1 MKRDELSAELNKPWD
16 IIVVGGGVTGAG
28 VFREGARAGLR
39 CLLLEQR
46 DFAWGTSSRS
56 GKMVH
61 GGLRYL
67 GQGQIKTTWHSV
79 REREKLLREYAGM
92 VETMGFLVPFYK
104 NDRLTPYLLGAGL
117 TVYDL
122 MAFRYDHSQFD
133 AVNFSMQIPAMDSH
147 GLTGGVGFRDAR
159 TDDARLVLRVIQEGE
174 RLGGIALNYVKVEE
188 VCKNMAGRV
197 HGVVLKDEVSKKII
211 EVRGQLVI
219 NATGVWA
226 DELRSQ
232 IGKSPRMRRLRG
244 SHLIFPSWRF
254 PMAQALSFFHPADNR
269 SVYVLPWEGIT
280 LVGTTDVDHEHSL
293 AEEPHISYG
302 EGEYLLEG
310 VRIKFP
316 SLNLTA
322 KDIISTFSGV
332 RPVINTGKTNP
343 SKESR
348 DHVIWNDNGL
358 VTVTG
363 GKMTTFSLLARETLA
378 KVQKHISSKG
388 IGRRK
393 SRKLTKEDDRFL
405 SEVQL
410 KGAAF
415 QRLAGRYGYDNG
427 LAMLQ
432 ETKGR
437 EREVIL
443 GTDIMWTELSWAARH
458 EDVVHLEDLLLR
470 RVRLGLLVPNG
481 GADLMPHIRESV
493 QPELGWND
501 QEWDDEVTHY
511 LELWQKAYSPS
522 LVTITSM
529 KPL

>member
-1 MKRDELSAELNKPWD
+1 MKRDESLAELKKPWD
-16 IIVVGGGVTGAG
+16 IIVVGGGITGAG
-28 VFREGARAGLR
+28 VFREGARVGLR

-92 VETMGFLVPFYK
+92 VESMGFLVPYYE

-122 MAFRYDHSQFD
+122 MAFRSDHSQLD
-133 AVNFSMQIPAMDSH
+133 AVNFGMQVPAIDSH
-147 GLTGGVGFRDAR
+147 GLTGGVRFRDAR

-174 RLGGIALNYVKVEE
+174 SLGGIALNYVKVEE
-188 VCKNMAGRV
+188 VCKDKTGRV
-197 HGVVLKDEVSKKII
+197 QGVALRDEVSKKNV

-219 NATGVWA
+219 NATGAWA

-232 IGKSPRMRRLRG
+232 MGRSPRMRRLRG

-254 PMAQALSFFHPADNR
+254 PLAQALSFFHPADNR

-280 LVGTTDVDHEHSL
+280 LVGTTDIDHEHSL
-293 AEEPHISYG
+293 AEEPRISYS

-310 VRIKFP
+310 VRKNFP

-322 KDIISTFSGV
+322 KDILSTFSGV
-332 RPVINTGKTNP
+332 RPVINTGKANP

-378 KVQKHISSKG
+378 KVRKHLPSTGTGKGNSQLGSKG
-388 IGRRK
+388 TDRL
-393 SRKLTKEDDRFL
+393 LTETQQEGD
-405 SEVQL
+405 
-410 KGAAF
+410 AF

-427 LAMLQ
+427 MSMLQ
-432 ETKGR
+432 QANER
-437 EREVIL
+437 EREVIP
-443 GTDIMWTELSWAARH
+443 GTDIMWTELCWAARH
-458 EDVVHLEDLLLR
+458 EKVVHLEDLLLR

-481 GADLMPHIRESV
+481 GAELMQRIREIV

-501 QEWDDEVTHY
+501 RQWEHEATYY
-511 LELWQKAYSPS
+511 LKLWRSAYSPI
-522 LVTITSM
+522 LLIPTQ
-529 KPL
+529 P

>member
-1 MKRDELSAELNKPWD
+1 MKRDQILAELKKPWD
-16 IIVVGGGVTGAG
+16 IIVVGGGITGAG

-67 GQGQIKTTWHSV
+67 GQGQVKTTWHSV
-79 REREKLLREYAGM
+79 REREKLLRDYKGM
-92 VETMGFLVPFYK
+92 VESMGFLIPFYE

-122 MAFRYDHSQFD
+122 MAFRYDHSQLD
-133 AVNFSMQIPAMDSH
+133 AVNFGMQVPAMDSH
-147 GLTGGVGFRDAR
+147 GLTGGVRFRDAR

-174 RLGGIALNYVKVEE
+174 SLGGAALNYVKVEE
-188 VCKNMAGRV
+188 VCKDKTGRV
-197 HGVVLKDEVSKKII
+197 QGVTLRDEVSKKNL

-232 IGKSPRMRRLRG
+232 VGRSPRMRRLRG

-254 PMAQALSFFHPADNR
+254 PLAQALSFFHPADKR

-280 LVGTTDVDHEHSL
+280 LVGTTDVDHEYSL
-293 AEEPHISYG
+293 AEEPHISYR
-302 EGEYLLEG
+302 EGKYLLEG
-310 VRIKFP
+310 VRKNFP

-322 KDIISTFSGV
+322 KDIIATFSGV

-378 KVQKHISSKG
+378 KVREYIPTTGTGERKSQQVSKG
-388 IGRRK
+388 TERPM
-393 SRKLTKEDDRFL
+393 E
-405 SEVQL
+405 
-410 KGAAF
+410 AAF
-415 QRLAGRYGYDNG
+415 QRIAGRYGDDNG
-427 LAMLQ
+427 TIMLQ
-432 ETKGR
+432 QANER
-437 EREVIL
+437 EREVIP
-443 GTDIMWTELSWAARH
+443 GTNILWTELRWAARH
-458 EDVVHLEDLLLR
+458 EGVVHLEDLLLR
-470 RVRLGLLVPNG
+470 RVRLGLLVSNG
-481 GADLMPHIRESV
+481 GAELMQRIREIV

-501 QEWDDEVTHY
+501 QQWEHEESHY
-511 LELWQKAYSPS
+511 LELWQSAYSPG
-522 LVTITSM
+522 LINI
-529 KPL
+529 

>member
-1 MKRDELSAELNKPWD
+1 MERDEILAELKKPWD
-16 IIVVGGGVTGAG
+16 IIVVGGGITGAG
-28 VFREGARAGLR
+28 VFREGVRAGFC

-67 GQGQIKTTWHSV
+67 GQGQIRTTWHSV

-92 VETMGFLVPFYK
+92 VESMGFLVPYYE

-122 MAFRYDHSQFD
+122 MAFRYDHSQLD
-133 AVNFSMQIPAMDSH
+133 AVNFGMQVPAMDSH
-147 GLTGGVGFRDAR
+147 GLTGGVRFRDAR
-159 TDDARLVLRVIQEGE
+159 TDDARLVLRVIQEGVS
-174 RLGGIALNYVKVEE
+174 LGGIALNYVKVEE
-188 VCKNMAGRV
+188 VCKDLTDRV
-197 HGVVLKDEVSKKII
+197 QGVVLKDEVSKKNI
-211 EVRGQLVI
+211 EIRGQLVI

-232 IGKSPRMRRLRG
+232 MGKSPRMRRLRG

-254 PMAQALSFFHPADNR
+254 PLAQALSFFHPADNR

-293 AEEPHISYG
+293 DQEPHISNS

-310 VRIKFP
+310 VRKNFP

-332 RPVINTGKTNP
+332 RPVINTGKANP

-348 DHVIWNDNGL
+348 DHAIWNDNGL

-378 KVQKHISSKG
+378 KIRKHLPSTGMGKGISQQVSKG
-388 IGRRK
+388 AERLIIDNQ
-393 SRKLTKEDDRFL
+393 E
-405 SEVQL
+405 
-410 KGAAF
+410 GAAF

-427 LAMLQ
+427 TAMLQ
-432 ETKGR
+432 QANER
-437 EREVIL
+437 AREVIP

-458 EDVVHLEDLLLR
+458 EGVVHLEDLLLR

-481 GADLMPHIRESV
+481 GAELMQQIREII
-493 QPELGWND
+493 QPVLGWDD
-501 QEWDDEVTHY
+501 QKWQAEAIHY
-511 LELWQKAYSPS
+511 LDLWRNTYSPG
-522 LVTITSM
+522 LVTS
-529 KPL
+529 PS

>member
-1 MKRDELSAELNKPWD
+1 MKRDQILAELKKPWD
-16 IIVVGGGVTGAG
+16 IIVVGGGITGAG

-79 REREKLLREYAGM
+79 REREKLLRDYAGM
-92 VETMGFLVPFYK
+92 VESMGFLVPYYE

-122 MAFRYDHSQFD
+122 MAFRYDHCQLD
-133 AVNFSMQIPAMDSH
+133 AVNFGMQVPTMDSH
-147 GLTGGVGFRDAR
+147 GLTGGVRFRDAR

-174 RLGGIALNYVKVEE
+174 SLGGIALNYVKVEE
-188 VCKNMAGRV
+188 VCKDKTGRV
-197 HGVVLKDEVSKKII
+197 QGATLKDEVSKKNV

-232 IGKSPRMRRLRG
+232 MSRSPRMRRLRG
-244 SHLIFPSWRF
+244 SHLIFSSWRF
-254 PMAQALSFFHPADNR
+254 PLAQAVSFFHPADNR

-293 AEEPHISYG
+293 AEEPCISYS

-310 VRIKFP
+310 VRENFP

-332 RPVINTGKTNP
+332 RPVINTGKANP

-378 KVQKHISSKG
+378 KVRKHIPTTGIGKRNSQPVSKG
-388 IGRRK
+388 TDWLISKTQQEG
-393 SRKLTKEDDRFL
+393 
-405 SEVQL
+405 V
-410 KGAAF
+410 AY

-427 LAMLQ
+427 TAMLQ
-432 ETKGR
+432 QANES
-437 EREVIL
+437 EQEVIP
-443 GTDIMWTELSWAARH
+443 GTNIMWTELCWAARY
-458 EDVVHLEDLLLR
+458 ERVVHLEDLLLR

-481 GADLMPHIRESV
+481 GADLLKQIREIV
-493 QPELGWND
+493 QPELGWGD
-501 QEWDDEVTHY
+501 QQWEHEATHY
-511 LELWQKAYSPS
+511 LELWRGAYSPG
-522 LVTITSM
+522 LITSHS
-529 KPL
+529 

>member
-1 MKRDELSAELNKPWD
+1 VKRDQIFSELKKTWD
-16 IIVVGGGVTGAG
+16 IIIVGGGITGAG
-28 VFREGARAGLR
+28 VFREGAKVGLR

-79 REREKLLREYAGM
+79 REREKLLRDYEGM
-92 VETMGFLVPFYK
+92 VESIGFLVPYYQ
-104 NDRLTPYLLGAGL
+104 NDRFTPYLLGAGL

-122 MAFRYDHSQFD
+122 MAFRYDHSQLD
-133 AVNFSMQIPAMDSH
+133 ALSFGMQVPALDRH
-147 GLTGGVGFRDAR
+147 GLTGGVRFRDAR
-159 TDDARLVLRVIQEGE
+159 TDDARLVLRVIQEGVS
-174 RLGGIALNYVKVEE
+174 LGGIALNYVKVEE
-188 VCKNMAGRV
+188 VCKDKTGRV
-197 HGVVLKDEVSKKII
+197 QGVTLRDEVSKKNI
-211 EVRGQLVI
+211 ELQGQVVI
-219 NATGVWA
+219 NATGVWV

-232 IGKSPRMRRLRG
+232 MGRSPRMRRLRG

-254 PMAQALSFFHPADNR
+254 PLAQAVSFFHPADNR

-280 LVGTTDVDHEHSL
+280 LVGTTDVDHDQSL
-293 AEEPHISYG
+293 AEEPHISKN

-310 VRIKFP
+310 VGKNFP

-332 RPVINTGKTNP
+332 RPVINTGKANP

-363 GKMTTFSLLARETLA
+363 GKMTTFSLLARETMT
-378 KVQKHISSKG
+378 KVRKHIHTTGVTKG
-388 IGRRK
+388 NNHQMSMG
-393 SRKLTKEDDRFL
+393 TD
-405 SEVQL
+405 QL
-410 KGAAF
+410 IIDNQEGATY

-427 LAMLQ
+427 KAMLQ
-432 ETKGR
+432 QADGR
-437 EREVIL
+437 EREVIP
-443 GTDIMWTELSWAARH
+443 GTDIMWTELCWAARH
-458 EDVVHLEDLLLR
+458 EGVVHLEDLILR

-481 GADLMPHIRESV
+481 GAEVMQRIRQIV
-493 QPELGWND
+493 QPELGW
-501 QEWDDEVTHY
+501 DDTQWEHEETNY
-511 LELWQKAYSPS
+511 LELWRSAYSPS
-522 LVTITSM
+522 LVTSRS
-529 KPL
+529 